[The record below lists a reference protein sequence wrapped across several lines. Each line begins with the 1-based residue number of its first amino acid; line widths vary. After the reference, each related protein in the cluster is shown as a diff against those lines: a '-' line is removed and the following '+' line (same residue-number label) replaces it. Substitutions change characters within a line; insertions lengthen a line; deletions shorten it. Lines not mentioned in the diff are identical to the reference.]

1 MNNYI
6 NLFDSLN
13 LTMQSIFGTDGIRGR
28 FNEEI
33 TYSLAYKVGYALA
46 SILENKKPILIGR
59 DTRMSGDILL
69 HAITQGINDSGKKFI
84 NLGICP
90 TPAIPFLI
98 QQENLSSGIMISASH
113 NPPEY
118 NGIKI
123 FDHKGQKITKY
134 FENKIQKFIEES
146 NQKNLSVSTKASP
159 LNANKDLMNI
169 YIKSLIQTMG
179 GENLGGLKIIL
190 DTCYGSAT
198 TCAKKIFQ
206 SLGADVRVI
215 NNSKNGM
222 KINMNCG
229 STNLEPLQRA
239 LRESSADMGFSFD
252 GDADRV
258 IGIDSKGNVLDGDHI
273 LFLWGRELME
283 QKILTNNLLISTQ
296 MANLGFEKAWK
307 KIGGILYRTDV
318 GDKYVHDA
326 IKKKRAVLGGEQ
338 SGHILSK
345 INNFSGDGI
354 LTALQI
360 SKFCKKKNI
369 NLNDWLKSSF
379 EPFPQKLTNINLD
392 FNINKLNPKTKLLIN
407 QTLENFQEIYS
418 DNCRVYIRLS
428 GTEPVIRVLVE
439 AQNYKEVD
447 CLSTEIKN
455 KLLLE
460 VNKIMY

>member
-1 MNNYI
+1 
-6 NLFDSLN
+6 
-13 LTMQSIFGTDGIRGR
+13 MQAIFGTDGIRGR

-33 TYSLAYKVGYALA
+33 TYSLAYKVGYALGSA
-46 SILENKKPILIGR
+46 LENKNPILIGR
-59 DTRMSGDILL
+59 DTRISGDILL
-69 HAITQGINDSGKKFI
+69 QAITQGLNESGKKFI

-98 QQENLSSGIMISASH
+98 KKEKLSSGIMISASH

-123 FDHKGQKITKY
+123 FDNNGQKISKN
-134 FENKIQKFIEES
+134 FENKIQKLIKELNHNIS
-146 NQKNLSVSTKASP
+146 VPRKVIPINQ
-159 LNANKDLMNI
+159 NKDLLSI
-169 YIKSLIQTMG
+169 YIKSLIQTMD
-179 GENLGGLKIIL
+179 GENLSGLKIIL

-215 NNSKNGM
+215 NNSKNGL

-229 STNLEPLQRA
+229 STDLEPLKKA
-239 LRESSADMGFSFD
+239 LRESPADMGFSFD

-283 QKILTNNLLISTQ
+283 QKSLTNNLIISTQ
-296 MANLGFEKAWK
+296 MANLGFEKAWE

-318 GDKYVHDA
+318 GDKYVHNA
-326 IKKKRAVLGGEQ
+326 IKEKSAVLGGEQ

-345 INNFSGDGI
+345 INDFSGDGI

-360 SKFCKKKNI
+360 SKYCKKKNI
-369 NLNDWLKSSF
+369 NLHNWLKSSF
-379 EPFPQKLTNINLD
+379 EPFPQKLTNISLD
-392 FNINKLNPKTKLLIN
+392 FNINKINPKTKILID
-407 QTLENFQEIYS
+407 QTIENFQKIYS
-418 DNCRVYIRLS
+418 DNCRVYIRPS
-428 GTEPVIRVLVE
+428 GTEPVMRVLVE
-439 AQNYKEVD
+439 AKNHKKVHS
-447 CLSTEIKN
+447 LSREITN
-455 KLLLE
+455 KLFLE
-460 VNKIMY
+460 INKIIK

>member
-1 MNNYI
+1 
-6 NLFDSLN
+6 
-13 LTMQSIFGTDGIRGR
+13 MQSIFGTDGIRGR

-33 TYSLAYKVGYALA
+33 TYALAYKVGYSLG
-46 SILENKKPILIGR
+46 SNLENNNPILIGR
-59 DTRMSGDILL
+59 DTRISGDILL
-69 HAITQGINDSGKKFI
+69 QAITRGINESGKKFI

-98 QQENLSSGIMISASH
+98 KKEKLSSGIMISASH

-123 FDHKGQKITKY
+123 FDHNGQKITKI
-134 FENKIQKFIEES
+134 FENKIQKSIEEL
-146 NQKNLSVSTKASP
+146 NPNLTASTKEIS
-159 LNANKDLMNI
+159 LKTNKELMDI
-169 YIKSLIQTMG
+169 YIKSLIKTMG
-179 GENLGGLKIIL
+179 GENLNGMKIIL

-206 SLGADVRVI
+206 NLGADVRVI
-215 NNSKNGM
+215 NNSKNGL

-229 STNLEPLQRA
+229 STNLEPLKKA
-239 LRESSADMGFSFD
+239 LRESPADIGFSFD

-258 IGIDSKGNVLDGDHI
+258 IGVDSKGNILDGDHI

-307 KIGGILYRTDV
+307 KIGGILYRTNV
-318 GDKYVHDA
+318 GDKHVHDA
-326 IKKKRAVLGGEQ
+326 IKEKGAVLGGEQ

-360 SKFCKKKNI
+360 SKYCKKKNI

-379 EPFPQKLTNINLD
+379 EPLPQKLTNIKLD
-392 FNINKLNPKTKLLIN
+392 FNIKKLNPKTKILID
-407 QTLENFQEIYS
+407 QTIENFQALYS
-418 DNCRVYIRLS
+418 DNCRVYIRPS
-428 GTEPVIRVLVE
+428 GTEPLIRVLVE
-439 AQNYKEVD
+439 AKNHEEVNS
-447 CLSTEIKN
+447 LSSEITN
-455 KLLLE
+455 KLFLE
-460 VNKIMY
+460 INKIIN

>member
-1 MNNYI
+1 
-6 NLFDSLN
+6 
-13 LTMQSIFGTDGIRGR
+13 MQSIFGTDGIRGR

-33 TYSLAYKVGYALA
+33 TYSLAYKVGYALG
-46 SILENKKPILIGR
+46 STLEKTNPILIGR
-59 DTRMSGDILL
+59 DTRISGDILL
-69 HAITQGINDSGKKFI
+69 QAITRGINESGKKFI

-98 QQENLSSGIMISASH
+98 KKEKLSSGIMISASH

-123 FDHKGQKITKY
+123 FDHNGQKITKI
-134 FENKIQKFIEES
+134 FENKIQKLIEEL
-146 NQKNLSVSTKASP
+146 NPNLTDTTKEIS
-159 LNANKDLMNI
+159 LKTNKDLMDI

-179 GENLGGLKIIL
+179 GENLSGMKIIL

-215 NNSKNGM
+215 NNSKNGL

-229 STNLEPLQRA
+229 STNLEPLKKA
-239 LRESSADMGFSFD
+239 LRESPADIGFSFD

-258 IGIDSKGNVLDGDHI
+258 IGVDSKGNVLDGDHI

-283 QKILTNNLLISTQ
+283 QKILTNNVLISTQ
-296 MANLGFEKAWK
+296 MANLGFENAWK

-318 GDKYVHDA
+318 GDKYVYDA
-326 IKKKRAVLGGEQ
+326 IKKKRAFLGGEQ

-360 SKFCKKKNI
+360 SKYCKKKKI

-379 EPFPQKLTNINLD
+379 ESFPQKLTNINLGL
-392 FNINKLNPKTKLLIN
+392 NINKLNSKTKILID
-407 QTLENFQEIYS
+407 QTIENFQEIYS
-418 DNCRVYIRLS
+418 DQCRVFIRPS
-428 GTEPVIRVLVE
+428 GTEPVMRILVE
-439 AQNYKEVD
+439 AKNHKKVHS
-447 CLSTEIKN
+447 LSNEIKN

-460 VNKIMY
+460 INKIIN

>member
-1 MNNYI
+1 
-6 NLFDSLN
+6 
-13 LTMQSIFGTDGIRGR
+13 MQSIFGTDGIRGR
-28 FNEEI
+28 FNKEI
-33 TYSLAYKVGYALA
+33 TYSLAYKVGYALG
-46 SILENKKPILIGR
+46 SNLENNNPILIGR
-59 DTRMSGDILL
+59 DTRISGDILL
-69 HAITQGINDSGKKFI
+69 QAITKGINESGRKFI

-98 QQENLSSGIMISASH
+98 KKEKMSSGIMISASH

-123 FDHKGQKITKY
+123 FDHNGQKITKEV
-134 FENKIQKFIEES
+134 ENKIQKLVEEQ
-146 NQKNLSVSTKASP
+146 NQNQSVTKKEFS
-159 LNANKDLMNI
+159 LKTNKELMDI
-169 YIKSLIQTMG
+169 YMKSLIHTMG
-179 GENLGGLKIIL
+179 GENLSGLKIIL

-215 NNSKNGM
+215 NNSKNGL

-229 STNLEPLQRA
+229 STNLEPLKKA
-239 LRESSADMGFSFD
+239 LRESPADMGFSFD

-258 IGIDSKGNVLDGDHI
+258 IGLDSKGNVLDGDHI

-296 MANLGFEKAWK
+296 MANLGFEKAWN

-326 IKKKRAVLGGEQ
+326 IKEKRAVLGGEQ

-360 SKFCKKKNI
+360 AKYCKKKNI
-369 NLNDWLKSSF
+369 TLNDWFKSSF
-379 EPFPQKLTNINLD
+379 DPFPQKLTNINLD
-392 FNINKLNPKTKLLIN
+392 FNINKINPKTKILIN
-407 QTLENFQEIYS
+407 RTIEIYQANNS
-418 DNCRVYIRLS
+418 DNFRVYIRPS
-428 GTEPVIRVLVE
+428 GTEPLMRVLVE
-439 AQNYKEVD
+439 AKNQTKVNS
-447 CLSTEIKN
+447 LSSEITN
-455 KLLLE
+455 KLSLE
-460 VNKIMY
+460 INKIMN